1 MWIPREQNAK
11 ADFSRRIIDVDD
23 WQTTTEFFE
32 FLDTMWGPHTV
43 DRFANM
49 NNSKTKLFNSL
60 HWNPDTLGVDA
71 LSSN

>member
-11 ADFSRRIIDVDD
+11 ADFSSRIIDVDD
-23 WQTTTEFFE
+23 WQTTTEFFK